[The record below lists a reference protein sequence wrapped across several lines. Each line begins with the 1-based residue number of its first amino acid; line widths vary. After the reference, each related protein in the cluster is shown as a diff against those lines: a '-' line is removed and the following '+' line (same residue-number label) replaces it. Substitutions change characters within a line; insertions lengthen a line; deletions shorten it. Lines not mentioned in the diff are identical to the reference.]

1 MPPASTARPT
11 GAESPRV
18 AHDVQDL
25 ALANVGRNRTEWAER
40 SMPVLR
46 LIRERFARERPLAG
60 KRIGACLHVTSET
73 ANLAITLAAAGADVA
88 LCASNPLSTQDD
100 VAAHLVRD
108 HGIQVYAVKG
118 EDTERYY
125 EHLRA
130 VIAHRP
136 DITMDDGADVVGAL
150 HMIALGRL
158 DDLAPPV
165 RRYIDGLSP
174 AERTA
179 LVSNVI
185 GSTEE
190 TTTGVIRLKAMAR
203 DGVLQFPVISVNDSL
218 TKHLF
223 DNRYGTGQSTID
235 GIIRATNTLL
245 AGSTF
250 VVAGYGWCGRGVAG
264 RARGAGANVIVTEV
278 DALKALEATM
288 DGFRVLP
295 MEAAAP
301 IGDIFCTLTG
311 NTHVIRAEH
320 FRAMKDG
327 AIVCNSGHF
336 NVELDLASLGRIAE
350 RPPRSVRTYVE
361 EYLVGGRRV
370 FVLGE
375 GRLINLAAA
384 EGHPASVMDMS
395 FANQSLA
402 AEFLVTHAAEL
413 TRDVHR
419 VPEKL
424 DREIAT
430 LKLRGMGIAID
441 VLTPEQVKY
450 LASWDMGT

>member
-1 MPPASTARPT
+1 M
-11 GAESPRV
+11 
-18 AHDVQDL
+18 
-25 ALANVGRNRTEWAER
+25 
-40 SMPVLR
+40 
-46 LIRERFARERPLAG
+46 
-60 KRIGACLHVTSET
+60 
-73 ANLAITLAAAGADVA
+73 
-88 LCASNPLSTQDD
+88 CASNPLSTQDD

-108 HGIQVYAVKG
+108 HQIAVFAVKG

-125 EHLRA
+125 EHVRA

-136 DITMDDGADVVGAL
+136 DLTMDDGADVVGAL
-150 HMIALGRL
+150 HMIALNRL
-158 DDLAPPV
+158 DDLPPPV
-165 RRYIDGLSP
+165 RRYVEGLTP
-174 AERTA
+174 ADRKA
-179 LVSNVI
+179 LLAGVI

-203 DGVLQFPVISVNDSL
+203 DGVLQFPVISVNDSF

-235 GIIRATNTLL
+235 GIIRATNSLL

-250 VVAGYGWCGRGVAG
+250 VVAGYGWCGRGVAS
-264 RARGAGANVIVTEV
+264 RARGAGANVVVTEV
-278 DALKALEATM
+278 DPLKALEATM

-295 MEAAAP
+295 MAEAAP

-311 NTHVIRAEH
+311 NIHVVRAEH

-336 NVELDLASLGRIAE
+336 NVELDLATLAAIAE
-350 RPPRSVRTYVE
+350 RPPRRLREFVE
-361 EYLVGGRRV
+361 EYVVDDKHV

-395 FANQSLA
+395 FANQSLG
-402 AEFLVTHAAEL
+402 AEYLVQHAATL
-413 TRDVHR
+413 SRTVHR
-419 VPEKL
+419 VPEAV
-424 DREIAT
+424 DREIAR
-430 LKLRGMGIAID
+430 LKLATMAVDID
-441 VLTPEQVKY
+441 TLTAEQERY